1 MKNLGEVDIFKIMK
15 EAEKRK
21 KVEEKP
27 ILVKKVEIKEILPC
41 FTTPGYIRFTAQADR
56 EIADVIPIIF
66 LMFPPGKTN
75 YSVKENTLT
84 LRAFNRMIT
93 FFPNG
98 KIAVTNTR
106 DKQEAEEILQ
116 KIIDIINKAYRSYL
130 KYGKPSKETIEAA
143 AKLSWM
149 DIYNSLPK
157 TNCGECGYQTCS
169 AFAVSLLQG
178 ETKLSK
184 CKPLKGEYF
193 KNLERLKQKIGEIML
208 NTLGW
213 E

>member
-1 MKNLGEVDIFKIMK
+1 MKMSEIDIFKVLK

-21 KVEEKP
+21 KIKEKP

-56 EIADVIPIIF
+56 KIAEVIPIIF

-75 YSVKENTLT
+75 YSIKENTLI

-93 FFPNG
+93 FFPTG

-106 DKQEAEEILQ
+106 DKKEAEEILQ
-116 KIIDIINKAYRSYL
+116 KIIDIINDAHEFYL
-130 KYGKPSKETIEAA
+130 KYGKPNKEVIETA

-149 DIYNSLPK
+149 DIYNYLPK

-184 CKPLKGEYF
+184 CKPLRGEYS
-193 KNLERLKQKIGEIML
+193 KNLEKLKEKIGEIML
-208 NTLGW
+208 KSLGW